1 MPRKLTDSWIHAKT
15 DFGKKKKKFISLEF
29 SMEMVLVHRLYRLSS

>member
-15 DFGKKKKKFISLEF
+15 DFGKKKKKKVYQLRILNGNG
-29 SMEMVLVHRLYRLSS
+29 LSS